1 MNKKFNPIEYIKIKE
16 REFTQEMLKDTLKY
30 QNKYGFNIGNNNAHN
45 NEADAF
51 RHAYMQSILAQ
62 RYSSFLG
69 RIASD
74 RHEEQGQKRG
84 QDPREANMDL
94 WNNRQGQ
101 QIYDEIR
108 REYPNFNKLFE
119 LQRKNIIANK
129 VVQKMKSGELIT
141 NLEDKRKFE
150 KQELKLPYTPTRS
163 IGGIQS
169 NGLPTGFATPVGH
182 IYTREDLK
190 NMTKEEFVQN
200 EKAIMKQLKERGIPT
215 RDELEKQKSSS
226 RDRSN
231 SDSDSDGGHWVTING
246 NHVLMKD

>member
-1 MNKKFNPIEYIKIKE
+1 MKEIDPIKIIE
-16 REFTQEMLKDTLKY
+16 RNFTREMVNDTLKY
-30 QNKYGFNIGNNNAHN
+30 QKIYRFQIGPNNLAVD
-45 NEADAF
+45 NEFDAF
-51 RHAYMQSILAQ
+51 RHAYMQAYLSLNYGGNVVAKL
-62 RYSSFLG
+62 LG
-69 RIASD
+69 D
-74 RHEEQGQKRG
+74 RHEQSGQQANG
-84 QDPREANMDL
+84 QYTQSSNMDM
-94 WNNRQGQ
+94 WNNQQGRN
-101 QIYDEIR
+101 IANEIR
-108 REYPNFNKLFE
+108 REYPNFNKLSE
-119 LQRKNIIANK
+119 LQRKDIIAQK

-182 IYTREDLK
+182 IYTREDLR
-190 NMTKEEFVQN
+190 NMSKEEFVQN